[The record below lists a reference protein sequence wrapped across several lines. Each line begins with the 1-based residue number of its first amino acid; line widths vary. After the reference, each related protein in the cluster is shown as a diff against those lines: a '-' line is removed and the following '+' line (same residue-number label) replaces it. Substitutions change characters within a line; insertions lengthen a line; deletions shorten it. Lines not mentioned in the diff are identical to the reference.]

1 MHQGAQL
8 SDEEF
13 ELIRSLVYQ
22 RFGINL
28 GDHKRSLVIGRLQ
41 KVLLSGGFNSF
52 KEYYQHV
59 VQDIS
64 GRALLTLVDRISTNH
79 TYFFREQEHFDFLK
93 TVVLPE
99 IAAGIKGGQKKN
111 LRFWCAG
118 CASGEEPYSVAM
130 VISDFF
136 DDNLSGIDVGILAT
150 DISVSA
156 LEKAVQGVY
165 PTEQLAGVPPLYRQR
180 YFDPLGKGNWAVK
193 EELKRMV
200 LFRRLNLMRS
210 EYPFK
215 GRFQVIFCRNVMI
228 YFDNP
233 TKKAV
238 VERLYRYTEPG
249 GYLFIGHSETLD
261 QSAGLYR
268 YVRPAVYQKV

>member
-1 MHQGAQL
+1 MAEVL
-8 SDEEF
+8 ELTDEEF
-13 ELIRSLVYQ
+13 ALIRELIHQ

-28 GDHKRSLVIGRLQ
+28 SEQKRSLVIGRLQ
-41 KVLLSGGFNSF
+41 KVLLSGGFRSF
-52 KEYYQHV
+52 REYYDHV
-59 VQDIS
+59 VQDS
-64 GRALLTLVDRISTNH
+64 TGRALLTLVDRISTNH

-99 IAAGIKGGQKKN
+99 ITAGMKGSQRKD

-130 VISDFF
+130 VVSDFF
-136 DDNLSGIDVGILAT
+136 GDNLSGMDVGILAT

-156 LEKAVQGVY
+156 LEKAVAGVY

-180 YFDPLGKGNWAVK
+180 YFDPLGKGNWAVR

-200 LFRRLNLMRS
+200 LFRRLNLMRTD
-210 EYPFK
+210 YPFK

-233 TKKAV
+233 TKKAL

-261 QSAGLYR
+261 QSSGLYR
-268 YVRPAVYQKV
+268 YVRPAVYRKI